1 MNLRSYNISLQLEFS
16 KQSLAYSIFL
26 IRRRNEYS
34 AISDLAIHELL
45 DRLLHKI
52 FVWSGI
58 LKIDNHLVQNPIIFE
73 KC

>member
-1 MNLRSYNISLQLEFS
+1 MIQTLEGHTSAILRMNLRSYNISLQLEFS

-52 FVWSGI
+52 FV
-58 LKIDNHLVQNPIIFE
+58 
-73 KC
+73 